1 MYLHDLIQIT
11 GMATNRYVATML
23 LVSHF
28 SVIFGFV
35 VIVISSFH
43 RMADCTISV
52 PKSPFL
58 PSSCNS
64 KIQLPPLTTAKQNT
78 TMTPSGFYI
87 HPFLPNIVENPRL
100 VKLPPLPN
108 PPPTTWHFCP
118 AVPPICHPEST
129 DNDGDLGKLV
139 EEDFEQ
145 KLAYL
150 RKTNG
155 HLSLPRLRRI
165 IMRQQKR
172 TKVEQIR
179 VVSFKVF
186 ITYCT

>member
-1 MYLHDLIQIT
+1 
-11 GMATNRYVATML
+11 
-23 LVSHF
+23 
-28 SVIFGFV
+28 
-35 VIVISSFH
+35 
-43 RMADCTISV
+43 MADCTISV
-52 PKSPFL
+52 PKSPSL

-78 TMTPSGFYI
+78 VMTPSSFYL
-87 HPFLPNIVENPRL
+87 HPFLPNIIENPRL

-108 PPPTTWHFCP
+108 PPPTTRHFCP
-118 AVPPICHPEST
+118 AVPPIFGHPEST
-129 DNDGDLGKLV
+129 DNDGDHGKLID
-139 EEDFEQ
+139 EDFKH
-145 KLAYL
+145 KLADL
-150 RKTNG
+150 RKTHG

-172 TKVEQIR
+172 TRVEQIR

>member
-1 MYLHDLIQIT
+1 M
-11 GMATNRYVATML
+11 
-23 LVSHF
+23 
-28 SVIFGFV
+28 
-35 VIVISSFH
+35 IVISSLH

-58 PSSCNS
+58 LSSCNS
-64 KIQLPPLTTAKQNT
+64 KIQLPPLTTAIKQNT
-78 TMTPSGFYI
+78 GMTPSGFYI

-108 PPPTTWHFCP
+108 PPPTIRHFCP
-118 AVPPICHPEST
+118 AVPPIFCHPEST
-129 DNDGDLGKLV
+129 DNDDDRGKLMD
-139 EEDFEQ
+139 ENLQQ
-145 KLAYL
+145 KLADL
-150 RKTNG
+150 RRRTHG

-172 TKVEQIR
+172 TRVEPIR